1 MTDWQLAQLN
11 IATLIAPIDSP
22 ALADFVANLDRINA
36 LADSAPGFVWRLKE
50 DLCNSSDADQ
60 PFGDDKIVNMSVWES
75 VESLHNYVYRTAHAQ
90 IMSRRKEWFERMS
103 EAYSVLWWVPA
114 GHQPDLLEAKDKLDL
129 LRHEGAGSEVFTF
142 KSVAPQPVQV
152 TPR

>member
-22 ALADFVANLDRINA
+22 ALVDFVANLDRINA

-50 DLCNSSDADQ
+50 DLCNTNDADH

-75 VESLHNYVYRTAHAQ
+75 VDTLHNYVYRTAHAQ

-103 EAYSVLWWVPA
+103 EAYSVLWWVPD
-114 GHQPDLLEAKDKLDL
+114 GHRPDLLEAKRKLDKLQL
-129 LRHEGAGSEVFTF
+129 EGAGTEVFTF
-142 KSVAPQPVQV
+142 KSVAPKPV
-152 TPR
+152 